1 MKLILTCL
9 ICMGLTWSASCE
21 GLLPP
26 FWESVAQI
34 KAILES
40 HDLNNFFDSGE
51 VIEFITQDEDGYL
64 IVTNKSTVKAIIK
77 TKPQSM
83 PGPAIYEVNFIK

>member
-1 MKLILTCL
+1 MKLILTSL
-9 ICMGLTWSASCE
+9 ICVGLTWSGSCE

-26 FWESVAQI
+26 FWESVSQI

-40 HDLNNFFDSGE
+40 HDLSNFFDSSE
-51 VIEFITQDEDGYL
+51 VIEFITQDDEGYL

-77 TKPQSM
+77 AKPQSM
-83 PGPAIYEVNFIK
+83 PGPAIYEVNFTK